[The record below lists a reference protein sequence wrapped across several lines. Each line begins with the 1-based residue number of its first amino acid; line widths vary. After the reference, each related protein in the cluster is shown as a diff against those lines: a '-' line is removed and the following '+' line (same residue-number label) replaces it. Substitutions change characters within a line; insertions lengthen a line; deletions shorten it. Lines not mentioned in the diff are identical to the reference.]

1 MVMAIAAL
9 CACVVLVAAQ
19 VEQQGDR
26 AGREDAAPAAATPR
40 FSYVDVFVDSGARPL
55 AAYQVELVGHVDGG
69 SVKIVGVE
77 GGESAAFRDA
87 PYYDPAA
94 MQGERVVIGALSTL
108 PAGDLPSGKVRI
120 ARVHVMVSGGGNSET
135 TYELKLVTAAGVDA
149 ERIDA
154 HATWSGNIGER
165 K

>member
-1 MVMAIAAL
+1 MTRHWPTLAL
-9 CACVVLVAAQ
+9 AGLLLGASAGGSAAQ
-19 VEQQGDR
+19 RYQ
-26 AGREDAAPAAATPR
+26 P
-40 FSYVDVFVDSGARPL
+40 VDVFVDSGAQPL
-55 AAYQVELVGHVDGG
+55 AAYQVELVGHIDGG

-77 GGESAAFRDA
+77 GGEPATFRDA
-87 PYYDPAA
+87 PYYDPEA

-120 ARVHVMVSGGGNSET
+120 ARVHVMVSGAGARDGEA

-154 HATWSGNIGER
+154 AATWSGNIGER